1 MERLTHKEKL
11 TLQVSLALAAGM
23 VSTMPVTYGAPILD
37 KVVAGGA
44 TVNVGTTTK
53 VASTQTN
60 NVIDWKDFSVAQ
72 GEKIEFDGGAKTN
85 NYLNIVTG
93 DVQSHINGE
102 MKGGKDVYIVNPKGV
117 IFGNGAQ
124 VDVGNLYVSTT
135 QTDKVNTEAFIK
147 NNGSPLQN
155 TAASATADVIN
166 MGQIA
171 ADSVSIEGGTIKFL
185 DTAKVTAQAAN
196 VTLKANTAIK
206 LGHDYSTAATTP
218 GYTMTNAS
226 GVALTPSAFATITT
240 AEQLQNLSANQKN
253 AGLLSG
259 DYELGADID
268 LQKGSL
274 TPIGGNGNG
283 AFSGTFDGNFFE
295 VRNFTANGTTNG
307 GLFGD
312 VTGTIQ
318 HLGVVNETAAANLVG
333 GIAGRLGAGGMI
345 RQSYVKNSTL
355 NRTSG
360 NTHSGSSGA
369 NGGIVGILNGGT
381 IEESYSKDIT
391 ALGGAGI
398 AGYIANGGKI
408 YNVYNTETQKHSNGE
423 FFGIY
428 DYQDGNSEN
437 KVVNAFTDDNKANF
451 TSIVA
456 KAVNLKTTDDM
467 TQNASDYS
475 GWTVNGDKGG
485 KAAVSKYGGEDTI
498 WRIYDGQ
505 SLPLL
510 RCFLTARGTKLVDYK
525 YNFFHNSKQTN
536 AGKLD
541 ADGLTTANPANV
553 GLPQA
558 QQKALS
564 GHSVGEDLT
573 LVYNGDNFKTVD
585 DDNQPLNPYAG
596 DSLIQS
602 VGTDAVKN
610 AGSYTLFYGGQDGYD
625 LVGNYLTINKKTL
638 DLTGTPVQLKR
649 VYDGTPTLTIKDIGS
664 AVGVVEGDDAHID
677 NLTATL
683 GTTKGTVGHYTSEH
697 KGQTDGITIAN
708 EGGKVK
714 ISGTDRD
721 NYQLLDDSANKI
733 KIEADIEKR
742 SLYLKSNQDASIDKY
757 YDGTADTINAPT
769 DIIQID
775 TDNQKEDK
783 RGYVSGLVQNDKVG
797 LNTTG
802 VKTGYVDNDGKSTS
816 DATDN
821 PNASARGAKS
831 VRYSNI
837 TLDTEADAANY
848 QLVDTDGN
856 VFKDNSAYYDAT
868 GSIKQRVLNVNTFVV
883 KDKDGNAAK
892 AEKTYDGTSTYTVA
906 DGSVITAA
914 EATDAGKEGDK
925 GEGIISADYPNIVFS
940 AKTGEFQDANGNATV
955 DATDSGYTDA
965 ATQVGYHAQASVL
978 NGASESILGNYTLN
992 DKTLQTN
999 TDYDVKGEGRIDR
1012 LALTVGMLKNATG
1025 IDKTYDGNDKV
1036 VGSQYTTFGNV
1047 VGYTSDNHIVDTDT
1061 GLQWTIAG
1069 TYQVTDG
1076 DGGKAQNVR
1085 IANGK
1090 PAAKDINFD
1099 VTLAGTHAQNYTLNG
1114 TDIKTGE
1121 KSETQHLTGATGTIN
1136 PVHLKN
1142 VQLASDADIHKTY
1155 DTTTTAGV
1163 ADGDTDKLTLAKVS
1177 FDGLVQGDSKGDIL
1191 TQTVLDTLNKNGNY
1205 YTADGKTA
1213 DANVARDK
1221 DGKVTTKLVKY
1232 TGLTSGSNNYVFD
1245 TDTVAGQGTIKPLS
1259 IKDVSLAKTQAIT
1272 KVYDGTSTVARD
1284 AYTPQGQQAQT
1295 AQNFVGDL
1303 STEVNGQTIKL
1314 DYTLKGANYVD
1325 DSGNE
1330 QKNVGKDTQARFV
1343 LKVSMQ
1349 GNSGNYSLDG
1359 GAGANYT
1366 LDQDGNVVKD
1376 LVLDKGKGD
1385 GITARNIYARAALEP
1400 VKDYDGTTVVK
1411 KNGQAVS
1418 GADVVTLT
1426 GLLDADKGDNASTAL
1441 YTSKD
1446 VVRNKDGSIG
1456 KQTVN
1461 YTVNLDGDSA
1471 TNYEVYLDSNPNV
1484 KVTLGQAGG
1493 LTSDGIINPLDTTV
1507 HFSTITKT
1515 YNKTTAIDDTTHA
1528 DEDKT
1533 QQTLTKVQNLQSDK
1547 DTVNVDIDTSKSSF
1561 DTPDRGDKTHQV
1573 TYTFTLSGD
1582 EAKDYNLT
1590 NASYTTD
1597 DKGNRIFTITVD
1609 GNTINPYKLTDN
1621 DIAVVFNPDITKVY
1635 DATNSVAY
1643 DHTDET
1649 LWGTQTGSAEAKD
1662 YLKSL
1667 TIYGTGFELGKDYTI
1682 SGATYASENAGSQ
1695 GVNYTLTLQGDKLN
1709 NFDFSGLSA
1718 DVYANGAVKGHTT
1731 GTITQKQISAALTQ
1745 TPADSTITKV
1755 YNGQKNVLVNNADA
1769 LNPGRKIALSGLI
1782 ASDVGKVTVDA
1793 QNSTASYQ
1801 SKDVEGDGMTWT
1813 DNDGNVHKNWV
1824 NYTVQLAGDHK
1835 DNYVIYKDGRQD
1847 NTLKGAGTIT
1857 PKALSLQVT
1866 NNTLNRQYNAKTAV
1880 ASGVINNDN
1889 ITVGGLVSGE
1899 GITLDLSGVTGEY
1912 GTNDSTKA
1920 HFVADGNVNA
1930 TNGTEAEKAKSILLT
1945 GLTLDGAQTTGDGT
1959 RTSNY
1964 TLDDTAFFSVD
1975 DNKGTITRLPLKEG
1989 DIDDYLDH
1997 VTKEYDNKATLTSA
2011 QAEKYFHIEVRK
2023 GAAGNEE
2030 AVPISHTG
2038 SAAFDNGQKDVISDA
2053 GVTYTLDS
2061 IKPEAFINFKMDSDL
2076 LSKYK
2081 GKTYTARG
2089 TITPRKLY
2097 MAIDS
2102 TEKNP
2107 VTKTYDGTTKI
2118 KGDLSGQVHLYVT
2131 DETGKVIDLT
2141 TKVTADD
2148 INYGDKAKLT
2158 LNTAYASPDVAR
2170 DKDGNVTQQAVNYTF
2185 GIGGNGKS
2193 GNYAFYQYDADKG
2206 TITDTAL
2213 TNNVLADDLGGLINP
2228 RELTLY
2234 VADGTFTRTYDGT
2247 PDIDVKG
2254 VDDVAKKVYLDGL
2267 QNGDED
2273 LTLDYSRIKGTY
2285 GTNDSKQGSFTA
2297 NGDVNGNELAKSVE
2311 LTGLQDAL
2319 NHATSQKGTKGT
2331 NYTFTTGNTKVYT
2344 VADNKGKITRKHLT
2358 DADIKA
2364 DFAAISK
2371 TYDNS
2376 NQVAYN
2382 HTDTQVWG
2390 TDTGSKTAYDYL
2402 NGITLG
2408 GIALTHSEAQGASN
2422 DYDVKSAVY
2431 DSENAG
2437 TRQVT
2442 YQIKL
2447 ADNIAN
2453 DYDFSQVK
2461 ADHYQAGTLTEQHQG
2476 TINKK
2481 TVLAELTN
2489 PKEDIRK
2496 TYDSTWDAQYTD
2508 GKIALKGL
2516 ITGDD
2521 TSLDTD
2527 AVNAHY
2533 ASKNVVYAG
2542 GQPAQQTVFYTAA
2555 LKGDHAGNYI
2565 INPDQQG
2572 KAQTTLTGVGTI
2584 TPRDLVLKFGN
2595 QTKWYD
2601 GTTAIASQTTV
2612 DWLNLKENG
2621 TKEITYDTDLYHAG
2635 RQGSDDISLV
2645 SSIKGNFSDAAVGDD
2660 KDVTYTGI
2668 ALKDDTIAGN
2678 YRLVDAQG
2686 NALKDGTA
2694 YGKGNITPYVI
2705 ADKQYVVSLDPEIT
2719 KTYDQTDKVNDATSH
2734 IKGQPFI
2741 DLNGNGKYDAADGE
2755 MLLKYDPQA
2764 VQDQAHYAT
2773 KDSHKGKLQDVTYT
2787 FGVQNQNSNFDFV
2800 SQLTDGVLTRT
2811 TKGRINPLSITAK
2824 LVNPAISK
2832 TYDGS
2837 TQVLNAD
2844 GSERTGEQLLHFE
2857 GVLSGD
2863 EAQIVNTSTAAYTDK
2878 HAGTGKDVV
2887 YTLRSV
2893 GDNYLVT
2900 QVYDAQGK
2908 ALSMLT
2914 VDDKQDGGTLP
2925 AAVGQGT
2932 ILQRV
2937 LTFNP
2942 LENNKVYD
2950 GTTAAPAL
2958 TGGSFGNLVA
2968 GETLTPDVKVV
2979 AGTYGS
2985 GYDGK
2990 DSNTFTPDANVRRDT
3005 QTGDV
3010 LYKDVR
3016 YTNLQQAL
3024 AGATG
3029 TGQISDYSIADTAYF
3044 DAAAKK
3050 GKIMP
3055 LAITADAIHTV
3066 WGSISKEY
3074 DGTTTV
3080 TGGKTTAGVQTSDPT
3095 QLLNLYY
3102 QSTVGDKA
3110 RIDIGYTLND
3120 DGANYTQ
3127 KDHGTGLT
3135 VNYSLKGI
3143 TEPDFAGTYGN
3154 YTFDD
3159 AVLTAFQN
3167 KTLSTNTGEITQKVL
3182 TPEVLS
3188 TTGQNKIYDGTTV
3201 ADNTNVQ
3208 VAGIVASDQGTVK
3221 PTIVAYYDSKNA
3233 GDRKVSYTVT
3243 LDGNDKGNYVLSGAD
3258 TDGTVQLDDAA
3269 TGTIAKRKVTAS
3281 VTGDATGIDKVY
3293 DGTTDV
3299 KQSIGSLVSVDAA
3312 TSTTGLVS
3320 GDDVSLDTAAIKGSY
3335 DSADVNRDAQ
3345 NNITT
3350 RTVSFTNLNLVGDDA
3365 ANYELTDTDL
3375 TGTGTITPYSIEVSI
3390 KDAPTKTYDNSTAIE
3405 GTYATMNNIS
3415 VDKASLIGSDTL
3427 NVTLVTD
3434 GDDAPH
3440 YDTKHADTGLG
3451 VNYKLAWDNGNYTLV
3466 HTQTDSNDTQ
3476 TAKSDN
3482 QAQTT
3487 ALHADNGVI
3496 TGRVLTTSVIDEAT
3510 KVYDGTKTVSGAEK
3524 HISIGNLADGDSISK
3539 LNLSVTGTYSSANAA
3554 DNESDASTQ
3563 RDVTYSMSIY
3573 NTDYLLDT
3581 STQTGK
3587 GTISRKGLTVV
3598 ADPVKRVQNGALP
3611 TSYTGKVNGLVSGG
3625 TGSAS
3630 DFTFATD
3637 PAAGVTSA
3645 VPGTYGIYGWYQNRT
3660 SDNYGTNYTFAQD
3673 DSNSTALEIF
3683 NMKEYHDRKVPLDNV
3698 LPQNAG
3704 MAQTNS
3710 TNFGEFYREPNA
3722 AVAYQN
3728 GGKTVTLNGGGTYTD
3743 VNSSQQDSKA
3753 SVMNGTGSYSTAAQ
3767 IGGSQIIGSI
3777 GVQDVGVINIDD
3789 SGILNLGQ
3797 SDIAVETTDAGTVR
3811 GIASGD
3817 DEQQKNYSD
3826 ASGTQA
3832 QHAGSSQQGSA
3843 SLETVGSG
3851 VNVAG

>member
-1343 LKVSMQ
+1343 LKVSTQ

-1385 GITARNIYARAALEP
+1385 GITARHIYARAALEP

-1597 DKGNRIFTITVD
+1597 DKGNRIYTITVD

-1643 DHTDET
+1643 DHTDKA

-1682 SGATYASENAGSQ
+1682 SGATYASENAVSQ

-1755 YNGQKNVLVNNADA
+1755 YNRQKNVLVNNADA
-1769 LNPGRKIALSGLI
+1769 LNPGSKIALSGLI

-1857 PKALSLQVT
+1857 PKALSLQVK

-1889 ITVGGLVSGE
+1889 IAVGGLVGSE
-1899 GITLDLSGVTGEY
+1899 GITLDLSGVKGEY

-1920 HFVADGNVNA
+1920 HFEADGNVNA
-1930 TNGTEAEKAKSILLT
+1930 TNGTEAEKAKSIRLT
-1945 GLTLDGAQTTGDGT
+1945 RLTLDGAQTTGDGT

-1964 TLDDTAFFSVD
+1964 TLDDTAFFSVA

-1997 VTKEYDNKATLTSA
+1997 VTKEYDNNATLTSA

-2023 GAAGNEE
+2023 GAAGNVE

-2053 GVTYTLDS
+2053 GVTYTLDK
-2061 IKPEAFINFKMDSDL
+2061 IKPEDFINFKMDSDL
-2076 LSKYK
+2076 LSKYE
-2081 GKTYTARG
+2081 GKTYTAQG

-2131 DETGKVIDLT
+2131 DEKGKVIDLT
-2141 TKVTADD
+2141 NKVTADD

-2247 PDIDVKG
+2247 TGIDVAG
-2254 VDDVAKKVYLDGL
+2254 VDDVAHKVYLDGL
-2267 QNGDED
+2267 QNGED
-2273 LTLDYSRIKGTY
+2273 LTLDYSRIQGNY

-2755 MLLKYDPQA
+2755 MLLKYDPQV
-2764 VQDQAHYAT
+2764 VQNQAHYAT

-2787 FGVQNQNSNFDFV
+2787 FGVQNQNGNFDFV

-2824 LVNPAISK
+2824 LVDPAISK
-2832 TYDGS
+2832 TYDGN
-2837 TQVLNAD
+2837 TKVLNAD

-2857 GVLSGD
+2857 GVLPGD

-2878 HAGTGKDVV
+2878 HAGTGKEVV
-2887 YTLRSV
+2887 YTLKSV

-2908 ALSMLT
+2908 EVQMLT

-2950 GTTAAPAL
+2950 GTTVTPTL
-2958 TGGSFGNLVA
+2958 TGGSFGNLVD
-2968 GETLTPDVKVV
+2968 GETLTPDVTVV
-2979 AGTYGS
+2979 TGTYGS
-2985 GYDGK
+2985 GYDGQDGK
-2990 DSNTFTPDANVRRDT
+2990 TFTPDVNVHRDT
-3005 QTGDV
+3005 ATGDV

-3029 TGQISDYSIADTAYF
+3029 TAQISDYSIADTAYF
-3044 DAAAKK
+3044 NEAAQK
-3050 GKIMP
+3050 GKIKP
-3055 LAITADAIHTV
+3055 LAITADAV
-3066 WGSISKEY
+3066 KAEWGSISKEY
-3074 DGTTTV
+3074 DGTKTV
-3080 TGGKTTAGVQTSDPT
+3080 TQGTTTQGVKTTDPT
-3095 QLLNLYY
+3095 QLMQLYY
-3102 QSTVGDKA
+3102 QSTVGDKK
-3110 RIDIGYTLND
+3110 RINIGYALQNN
-3120 DGANYTQ
+3120 GANYAQ

-3135 VNYSLKGI
+3135 VNYSLSGI
-3143 TEPDFAGTYGN
+3143 TLPAFTTASGYGN
-3154 YTFDD
+3154 YDMSAATV
-3159 AVLTAFQN
+3159 AAFTN
-3167 KTLSTNTGEITQKVL
+3167 KVYSTNTGVITQKVL
-3182 TPEVLS
+3182 TPKVLK
-3188 TTGQNKIYDGTTV
+3188 TTGQDKVYNGNTV
-3201 ADNTNVQ
+3201 ADNTNIE

-3221 PTIVAYYDSKNA
+3221 PTIDAYYDSRNA
-3233 GDRKVSYTVT
+3233 GDRKVSYKVT
-3243 LDGNDKGNYVLSGAD
+3243 LDGDDKENYKFAATEGSYLIDNGK
-3258 TDGTVQLDDAA
+3258 TVQFDNQAS
-3269 TGTIAKRKVTAS
+3269 GTIAKRKVTAS
-3281 VTGDATGIDKVY
+3281 VTGDATGIVKVY
-3293 DGTTDV
+3293 DGTTAV
-3299 KQSIGSLVSVDAA
+3299 NQSIGSLVSVDAA
-3312 TSTTGLVS
+3312 TATTGLVA
-3320 GDDVSLDTAAIKGSY
+3320 DDVKNGTVALDTASIKGSY
-3335 DSADVNRDAQ
+3335 DGADVKRDAQ
-3345 NNITT
+3345 NVVTT
-3350 RTVSFTNLNLVGDDA
+3350 RTVYFTNLNLVGDDA
-3365 ANYELTDTDL
+3365 ANYELADTDL
-3375 TGTGTITPYSIEVSI
+3375 TGTGKITPYSIEVSI

-3405 GTYATMNNIS
+3405 GTYATMSNIS

-3440 YDTKHADTGLG
+3440 YDTQHAGTGLG
-3451 VNYKLAWDNGNYTLV
+3451 VNYKLAWDNGNYQLV
-3466 HTQTDSNDTQ
+3466 HEPLNSSDTETVKPDNTAQ
-3476 TAKSDN
+3476 TATLKEY
-3482 QAQTT
+3482 
-3487 ALHADNGVI
+3487 
-3496 TGRVLTTSVIDEAT
+3496 TGSIKRRVLNTAVKDTADRT
-3510 KVYDGTKTVSGAEK
+3510 YNGTNIVDDAAD

-3581 STQTGK
+3581 STKTGK
-3587 GTISRKGLTVV
+3587 GTIHRKGLTIV

-3637 PAAGVTSA
+3637 PAARTA
-3645 VPGTYGIYGWYQNRT
+3645 RAATTGITIRSRRLTAIAWRWR
-3660 SDNYGTNYTFAQD
+3660 S
-3673 DSNSTALEIF
+3673 ST
-3683 NMKEYHDRKVPLDNV
+3683 
-3698 LPQNAG
+3698 
-3704 MAQTNS
+3704 
-3710 TNFGEFYREPNA
+3710 
-3722 AVAYQN
+3722 
-3728 GGKTVTLNGGGTYTD
+3728 
-3743 VNSSQQDSKA
+3743 
-3753 SVMNGTGSYSTAAQ
+3753 
-3767 IGGSQIIGSI
+3767 
-3777 GVQDVGVINIDD
+3777 
-3789 SGILNLGQ
+3789 
-3797 SDIAVETTDAGTVR
+3797 
-3811 GIASGD
+3811 
-3817 DEQQKNYSD
+3817 
-3826 ASGTQA
+3826 
-3832 QHAGSSQQGSA
+3832 
-3843 SLETVGSG
+3843 
-3851 VNVAG
+3851 

>member
-1 MERLTHKEKL
+1 M
-11 TLQVSLALAAGM
+11 
-23 VSTMPVTYGAPILD
+23 
-37 KVVAGGA
+37 
-44 TVNVGTTTK
+44 
-53 VASTQTN
+53 
-60 NVIDWKDFSVAQ
+60 
-72 GEKIEFDGGAKTN
+72 
-85 NYLNIVTG
+85 
-93 DVQSHINGE
+93 
-102 MKGGKDVYIVNPKGV
+102 
-117 IFGNGAQ
+117 
-124 VDVGNLYVSTT
+124 
-135 QTDKVNTEAFIK
+135 
-147 NNGSPLQN
+147 
-155 TAASATADVIN
+155 
-166 MGQIA
+166 
-171 ADSVSIEGGTIKFL
+171 
-185 DTAKVTAQAAN
+185 
-196 VTLKANTAIK
+196 
-206 LGHDYSTAATTP
+206 
-218 GYTMTNAS
+218 
-226 GVALTPSAFATITT
+226 
-240 AEQLQNLSANQKN
+240 
-253 AGLLSG
+253 
-259 DYELGADID
+259 
-268 LQKGSL
+268 
-274 TPIGGNGNG
+274 
-283 AFSGTFDGNFFE
+283 
-295 VRNFTANGTTNG
+295 
-307 GLFGD
+307 
-312 VTGTIQ
+312 
-318 HLGVVNETAAANLVG
+318 
-333 GIAGRLGAGGMI
+333 
-345 RQSYVKNSTL
+345 
-355 NRTSG
+355 
-360 NTHSGSSGA
+360 
-369 NGGIVGILNGGT
+369 
-381 IEESYSKDIT
+381 
-391 ALGGAGI
+391 
-398 AGYIANGGKI
+398 
-408 YNVYNTETQKHSNGE
+408 
-423 FFGIY
+423 
-428 DYQDGNSEN
+428 
-437 KVVNAFTDDNKANF
+437 
-451 TSIVA
+451 
-456 KAVNLKTTDDM
+456 
-467 TQNASDYS
+467 
-475 GWTVNGDKGG
+475 
-485 KAAVSKYGGEDTI
+485 
-498 WRIYDGQ
+498 
-505 SLPLL
+505 
-510 RCFLTARGTKLVDYK
+510 
-525 YNFFHNSKQTN
+525 
-536 AGKLD
+536 
-541 ADGLTTANPANV
+541 
-553 GLPQA
+553 
-558 QQKALS
+558 
-564 GHSVGEDLT
+564 
-573 LVYNGDNFKTVD
+573 
-585 DDNQPLNPYAG
+585 
-596 DSLIQS
+596 
-602 VGTDAVKN
+602 
-610 AGSYTLFYGGQDGYD
+610 
-625 LVGNYLTINKKTL
+625 
-638 DLTGTPVQLKR
+638 
-649 VYDGTPTLTIKDIGS
+649 
-664 AVGVVEGDDAHID
+664 
-677 NLTATL
+677 
-683 GTTKGTVGHYTSEH
+683 
-697 KGQTDGITIAN
+697 
-708 EGGKVK
+708 
-714 ISGTDRD
+714 
-721 NYQLLDDSANKI
+721 
-733 KIEADIEKR
+733 
-742 SLYLKSNQDASIDKY
+742 
-757 YDGTADTINAPT
+757 
-769 DIIQID
+769 
-775 TDNQKEDK
+775 
-783 RGYVSGLVQNDKVG
+783 
-797 LNTTG
+797 
-802 VKTGYVDNDGKSTS
+802 
-816 DATDN
+816 
-821 PNASARGAKS
+821 
-831 VRYSNI
+831 
-837 TLDTEADAANY
+837 
-848 QLVDTDGN
+848 
-856 VFKDNSAYYDAT
+856 
-868 GSIKQRVLNVNTFVV
+868 LNVNTFVV

-1343 LKVSMQ
+1343 LKVSTQ

-1385 GITARNIYARAALEP
+1385 GITARHIYARAALEP

-1643 DHTDET
+1643 DHTDKT

-1769 LNPGRKIALSGLI
+1769 LNPGSKIALSGLI

-1835 DNYVIYKDGRQD
+1835 GNYVIYKDGQED

-1857 PKALSLQVT
+1857 PKALSLQVK

-1889 ITVGGLVSGE
+1889 IAVDGLVGSE
-1899 GITLDLSGVTGEY
+1899 GITLDLSGVKGEY

-1964 TLDDTAFFSVD
+1964 TLDDTAFFSVA

-1997 VTKEYDNKATLTSA
+1997 VTKEYDNNATLTSA

-2023 GAAGNEE
+2023 GAAGNVE
-2030 AVPISHTG
+2030 AVPISHTR

-2053 GVTYTLDS
+2053 GVTYTLDE

-2131 DETGKVIDLT
+2131 DEKGKVIDLT
-2141 TKVTADD
+2141 NKVTADD

-2193 GNYAFYQYDADKG
+2193 GNYAFCQYDADKG

-2247 PDIDVKG
+2247 TGIDVAG
-2254 VDDVAKKVYLDGL
+2254 VDDVAHKVYLDGL
-2267 QNGDED
+2267 QNGED
-2273 LTLDYSRIKGTY
+2273 LTLDYSRIQGNY